1 MSTQVTSIK
10 VKNMVRVE
18 KNLNVEMH
26 MQENGKMAEVQVKEA
41 INFPMVDVIKDRFGI
56 VNHMVLVN

>member
-1 MSTQVTSIK
+1 
-10 VKNMVRVE
+10 MVRVE

-41 INFPMVDVIKDRFGI
+41 INFPMVDVIKDKFGI

>member
-1 MSTQVTSIK
+1 MSTQVTFIK